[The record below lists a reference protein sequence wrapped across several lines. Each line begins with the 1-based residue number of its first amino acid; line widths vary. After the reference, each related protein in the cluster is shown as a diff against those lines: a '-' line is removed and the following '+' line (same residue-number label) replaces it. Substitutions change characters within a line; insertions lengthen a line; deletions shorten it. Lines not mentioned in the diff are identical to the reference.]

1 MLQHPQQLAQTLITI
16 IKKDMNNKKVA
27 LVTGGARGI
36 GSAICRSLAKDGF
49 KIAINYNN
57 SEKEATALKN
67 ELSEI
72 TEVDIFKCD
81 VSDSNSVNAMF
92 LEISQKLGNVNVLIN
107 NAGIAEQVLFTDIT
121 DEMWQKMINTN
132 LSGAFYCS
140 REALKNM
147 VNEKNGVI
155 INIASMWGEVG
166 ASMEIHYSTAKAG
179 LIGMTKALAK
189 EVGLSGVRVNAVS
202 PGVVLT
208 DMMNAFS
215 EEDKEI
221 LKDETPL
228 NTLGTP
234 EDIADAV
241 SFLVSDKARFITGQV
256 LSVNGGFVI

>member
-1 MLQHPQQLAQTLITI
+1 
-16 IKKDMNNKKVA
+16 MNNKKVA

-36 GSAICRSLAKDGF
+36 GKAICRSLAKDGF

-107 NAGIAEQVLFTDIT
+107 NAGIAEQVLFTDTT

-147 VNEKNGVI
+147 INEKNGVI

-166 ASMEIHYSTAKAG
+166 ASMEVHYSTAKAG

>member
-1 MLQHPQQLAQTLITI
+1 MN
-16 IKKDMNNKKVA
+16 MNNKVA

-36 GSAICRSLAKDGF
+36 GRAICRSLANDGF

-57 SEKEATALKN
+57 SEKEAIELKN
-67 ELSEI
+67 ELSAI
-72 TEVDIFKCD
+72 AEVEAFKCD
-81 VSDSNSVNAMF
+81 VSDSNSVKEMF
-92 LEISQKLGNVNVLIN
+92 SEVSEKLGNVNVLVN

-121 DEMWQKMINTN
+121 DEMWQRMINTN
-132 LSGAFYCS
+132 LSSAFYCS

-147 VNEKNGVI
+147 INEKSGVI

-166 ASMEIHYSTAKAG
+166 ASMEVHYSTAKAG

-215 EEDKEI
+215 EKDKEI

>member
-1 MLQHPQQLAQTLITI
+1 MN
-16 IKKDMNNKKVA
+16 MNNKVA

-36 GSAICRSLAKDGF
+36 GKAICRSLANDGF
-49 KIAINYNN
+49 KIAINYNK
-57 SEKEATALKN
+57 SEDEAEALKN
-67 ELSEI
+67 ELSSV
-72 TEVDIFKCD
+72 TEVEIFRCD
-81 VSDSNSVNAMF
+81 VSDSDAVKEMF
-92 LEISQKLGNVNVLIN
+92 SEISRKLGDVNVLVN
-107 NAGIAEQVLFTDIT
+107 NAGVAEKVLFTDIT
-121 DEMWQKMINTN
+121 DEAWQRMINTN

-147 VNEKNGVI
+147 ISEKNGVI

-166 ASMEIHYSTAKAG
+166 ASMEVHYSTAKAG

-208 DMMNAFS
+208 DMMSAFS
-215 EEDKEI
+215 ESDKEA

-228 NTLGTP
+228 NSLGIP
-234 EDIADAV
+234 EDVADAV
-241 SFLVSDKARFITGQV
+241 SFLVSDKAKFITGQV

>member
-1 MLQHPQQLAQTLITI
+1 
-16 IKKDMNNKKVA
+16 MNNKKIA

-36 GSAICRSLAKDGF
+36 GRAICRALANDGF

-57 SEKEATALKN
+57 SENEAISLKT

-72 TEVDIFKCD
+72 TDVEIFKCD
-81 VSDSNSVNAMF
+81 VSDSLAVKKMVS
-92 LEISQKLGNVNVLIN
+92 EISEKLGNINVLVN
-107 NAGIAEQVLFTDIT
+107 NAGIAEQVLFADIT
-121 DEMWQKMINTN
+121 DEIWQRMINTN

-140 REALKNM
+140 REVIKNM
-147 VNEKNGVI
+147 INEKDGVI

-166 ASMEIHYSTAKAG
+166 ASMEVHYSTAKAG
-179 LIGMTKALAK
+179 LIGLTKALAK

-208 DMMNAFS
+208 DMMNSFS
-215 EEDKEI
+215 ESDKEI

-234 EDIADAV
+234 EDIANAV

>member
-1 MLQHPQQLAQTLITI
+1 
-16 IKKDMNNKKVA
+16 MNNKVA

-36 GSAICRSLAKDGF
+36 GRAICRSLANDGF

-57 SEKEATALKN
+57 SEKEATSLKD
-67 ELSEI
+67 ELSAI
-72 TEVDIFKCD
+72 AEVEAFKCD
-81 VSDSNSVNAMF
+81 VSYSNSVKEMF
-92 LEISQKLGNVNVLIN
+92 AEISRTLGNVNVLVN
-107 NAGIAEQVLFTDIT
+107 NAGIAEQALFTDIT
-121 DEMWQKMINTN
+121 DEMWQRMINTN

-147 VNEKNGVI
+147 INEKNGVI

-166 ASMEIHYSTAKAG
+166 ASMEVHYSTAKAG

-208 DMMNAFS
+208 DMMNSFS

-221 LKDETPL
+221 LKEETPL

>member
-1 MLQHPQQLAQTLITI
+1 
-16 IKKDMNNKKVA
+16 MNNKVA

-36 GSAICRSLAKDGF
+36 GRAICRSLANDGF

-57 SEKEATALKN
+57 SEKEATSLKD
-67 ELSEI
+67 ELSAI
-72 TEVDIFKCD
+72 AEVEAFKCD
-81 VSDSNSVNAMF
+81 VSDSNSVKEMF
-92 LEISQKLGNVNVLIN
+92 AEISRTLGNVNVLVN
-107 NAGIAEQVLFTDIT
+107 NAGIAEQALFTDIT
-121 DEMWQKMINTN
+121 DEMWQRMINTN

-147 VNEKNGVI
+147 INEKNGVI

-166 ASMEIHYSTAKAG
+166 ASMEVHYSTAKAG

-208 DMMNAFS
+208 DMMNSFS

-221 LKDETPL
+221 LKEETPL

>member
-1 MLQHPQQLAQTLITI
+1 
-16 IKKDMNNKKVA
+16 MNTNNKVA

-36 GSAICRSLAKDGF
+36 GRAICRTLANDGF
-49 KIAINYNN
+49 RIAIDFNN
-57 SEKEATALKN
+57 SEKDALSLKK
-67 ELSEI
+67 ELSAI
-72 TEVDIFKCD
+72 TEVEIFKCD
-81 VSDSNSVNAMF
+81 VSDSNAVKEMF
-92 LEISQKLGNVNVLIN
+92 FEISQKMGNVNVLVN
-107 NAGIAEQVLFTDIT
+107 NAGVAEQVLFTDIT
-121 DEMWQKMINTN
+121 DEMWQRMINTN
-132 LSGAFYCS
+132 LSSAFYCS

-147 VNEKNGVI
+147 ISEKNGVI

-166 ASMEIHYSTAKAG
+166 ASMEVHYSTAKAG

-208 DMMNAFS
+208 DMMNSFS
-215 EEDKEI
+215 ESDKEN

-234 EDIADAV
+234 EDIAGAV
-241 SFLVSDKARFITGQV
+241 SFLVSDNAKFITGQV